1 MNLILYFFIFLIGI
15 TFGSF
20 FTLAIYR
27 IPLRQDITHTR
38 SYCPNC
44 NHKLSFWDMIPVF
57 SYIFLGGKCRYC
69 GNKIRIRYLLLEILS
84 GLAFVLFAY
93 SIKLNIYSLN
103 MSILAYFAFS
113 TLYIAGLFI
122 IAGID
127 KEKLE
132 IRNGIVLYI
141 IIIEVL
147 YIIYLYIVEKA
158 NIYRYVIYL
167 FVLVL
172 LIVINNIYFNKKA
185 KNNYCIQCLTLVLAM
200 LGATYEFC
208 TTLTI
213 TYALLAIGINLL
225 VNDIKNKKRKFVKK
239 DDKNPK
245 SYSIPIGFYLCACNI
260 IMLIVT
266 NFMALNN
273 F

>member
-1 MNLILYFFIFLIGI
+1 MNLVLYIFIFLIGI

-20 FTLAIYR
+20 FTLSIYR

-44 NHKLSFWDMIPVF
+44 NHKLSFGDMIPVF

-69 GNKIRIRYLLLEILS
+69 GNKIRVRYLLLEILS
-84 GLAFVLFAY
+84 GIAFVLFAF
-93 SIKLNIYSLN
+93 STKLNIYTLN
-103 MSILAYFAFS
+103 VTTLVYLAFGILYM
-113 TLYIAGLFI
+113 AGLFI

-132 IRNGIVLYI
+132 IRNEVLLYI
-141 IIIEVL
+141 ILIEVL

-172 LIVINNIYFNKKA
+172 LIVINNIYFSKKA
-185 KNNYCIQCLTLVLAM
+185 KNNYCTECLILVLAM

-213 TYALLAIGINLL
+213 AYTLLAIGINLIMI
-225 VNDIKNKKRKFVKK
+225 NIKEKKRKFVQKQGK
-239 DDKNPK
+239 RTKTYD
-245 SYSIPIGFYLCACNI
+245 IPIGFYLCTSNI
-260 IMLIVT
+260 IMLIIT
-266 NFMALNN
+266 NFIALKN

>member
-1 MNLILYFFIFLIGI
+1 MNVIFYLFIFLIGI

-20 FTLAIYR
+20 FTLAVYR

-44 NHKLSFWDMIPVF
+44 NHKLSFFDMIPVF

-69 GNKIRIRYLLLEILS
+69 GNKIRIRYLVLEILS
-84 GLAFVLFAY
+84 GLVFVLLAL
-93 SIKLNIYSLN
+93 SIKLRPLN
-103 MSILAYFAFS
+103 LSISILVYYAFAI
-113 TLYIAGLFI
+113 LYIVGLFI

-132 IRNGIVLYI
+132 IRNELILYI
-141 IIIEVL
+141 IIIQVL

-172 LIVINNIYFNKKA
+172 TIVLNNIYFSKKA
-185 KNNYCIQCLTLVLAM
+185 KNNYTIQSILLILAM
-200 LGATYEFC
+200 WGSTYEVC
-208 TTLTI
+208 TIFTI
-213 TYALLAIGINLL
+213 ASTLLAIAIEIVLNK
-225 VNDIKNKKRKFVKK
+225 IKRNTKKFVKT
-239 DDKNPK
+239 DKTQLINYK
-245 SYSIPIGFYLCACNI
+245 IPIAYYLCVSNI
-260 IMLIVT
+260 IMLITT
-266 NFMALNN
+266 NFII
-273 F
+273 FY

>member
-1 MNLILYFFIFLIGI
+1 MNILFYFFIFLIGI

-20 FTLAIYR
+20 FTLAVYR

-38 SYCPNC
+38 SYCPKC

-84 GLAFVLFAY
+84 GLVFVLLAI
-93 SIKLNIYSLN
+93 SIKLNAFSLN
-103 MSILAYFAFS
+103 LSTISYFSFI
-113 TLYIAGLFI
+113 TLYVAGLFI

-127 KEKLE
+127 KERLE
-132 IRNGIVLYI
+132 IRNELILYI
-141 IIIEVL
+141 IIIQVL

-172 LIVINNIYFNKKA
+172 TTVLNNIYLNKNT
-185 KNNYCIQCLTLVLAM
+185 KNSYAIQSILLIFVM
-200 LGATYEFC
+200 WGSTYEVC
-208 TTLTI
+208 TFLTI
-213 TYALLAIGINLL
+213 TCTLIAISINILLNT
-225 VNDIKNKKRKFVKK
+225 IKEKRKKFVKK
-239 DDKNPK
+239 DESNLVNYK
-245 SYSIPIGFYLCACNI
+245 IPIAYYLCVSNI
-260 IMLIVT
+260 IMIIAT
-266 NFMALNN
+266 NFII
-273 F
+273 FY